1 MQAYRAA
8 FTARDHAAL
17 VDMFAPDIVFRSA
30 VTDTPFRGR
39 DEVADLYRVVLEVLT
54 DIEFT
59 DELADGTTQA
69 LFWRG
74 WLQGRPLE
82 GVDRFRFDEHG
93 KIREITLM
101 GRPLAGIATLA
112 SAIGPRLARR
122 RGRASSAVARLVTRP
137 LPAMLAFGDSAASRL
152 LRPRS

>member
-8 FTARDHAAL
+8 FTACDHAAL
-17 VDMFAPDIVFRSA
+17 VDMFSPDIVFRSA
-30 VTDTPFRGR
+30 VTDTPFEGR
-39 DEVADLYRVVLEVLT
+39 EEVAELYRVVLEVLR
-54 DIEFT
+54 DVEFT
-59 DELADGTTQA
+59 DELGDGDTQA

-74 WLQGRPLE
+74 RLQGRDVE

-101 GRPLAGIATLA
+101 GRPLAGIATFA
-112 SAIGPRLARR
+112 SAIGPGIARR
-122 RGRASSAVARLVTRP
+122 RGKASSVIARLATRP
-137 LPAMLAFGDSAASRL
+137 LPAMLALGDSAASRL